1 MSHLRT
7 LDEIPSEELVREL
20 SRRHYRRA
28 SMLKCPYCEKPLVD
42 ETGKRVSELTNKNPA
57 PCSCRFP
64 DVNAYH
70 SLSVLNSLQYGS
82 D

>member
-7 LDEIPSEELVREL
+7 LDEYTSEELVREL

-28 SMLKCPYCEKPLVD
+28 TMLLCPYCEKPLID
-42 ETGKRVSELTNKNPA
+42 ETGKRLSKLTNANPA

-70 SLSVLNSLQYGS
+70 KPSILNTLQYG